1 MKNFRLWAILAL
13 VVVLAAGAGY
23 AYWNHAIRWAP
34 ETVDQNP
41 EEIAR
46 LLEGAG
52 WVSPGIEGRP
62 LYMVSFR
69 TCPDCLRFKAEQFP
83 DLHAAGVD
91 TRVIEIARPDVNGLE
106 RSTAA
111 ERATVA
117 QLWLTRDYGLLER
130 WLSVPASAWN
140 ATDIPPADGDAART
154 AVVEAGSDL
163 VEQLRPLM
171 KANGV
176 DFAYPLLVWWDETG
190 QMKACACER
199 RETYRFLREDL
210 GLPPQSD
217 TPQLPAGQEDAG
229 TDPAAPPPPA
239 DADAAPA
246 PAQAT

>member
-1 MKNFRLWAILAL
+1 MRNFKLWGALAL
-13 VVVLAAGAGY
+13 VVVLAGLGGY
-23 AYWNHAIRWAP
+23 AWWNHEVRWRPA
-34 ETVDQNP
+34 TITDNP

-46 LLEGAG
+46 LLESAG

-62 LYMVSFR
+62 LYMISFR

-91 TRVIEIARPDVNGLE
+91 TRVIEIARADVNGLE
-106 RSTAA
+106 RSTPA

-117 QLWLTRDYGLLER
+117 QLWLTRDYSLLER
-130 WLSVPASAWN
+130 WLAVPASAWN

-154 AVVEAGSDL
+154 AVVRAGREL
-163 VEQLRPLM
+163 VEQLTPRL

-199 RETYRFLREDL
+199 RETYRFLRADH
-210 GLPPQSD
+210 GLPPRSD
-217 TPQLPAGQEDAG
+217 TPQVEAGQEDAG
-229 TDPAAPPPPA
+229 AAPGSEAAAEAEPA
-239 DADAAPA
+239 SAI
-246 PAQAT
+246 

>member
-1 MKNFRLWAILAL
+1 MKNFKLWAILAL
-13 VVVLAAGAGY
+13 VVIVAVGAGY
-23 AYWNHAIRWAP
+23 IYWNNSVRWAP
-34 ETVDQNP
+34 ETIEENP

-46 LLEGAG
+46 LLESAG

-91 TRVIEIARPDVNGLE
+91 TRVIMIARDDVNGLE
-106 RSTAA
+106 RSTPA

-140 ATDIPPADGDAART
+140 ATDIPPADGDAARM
-154 AVVEAGSDL
+154 AVVRAGRELVDQLKPLLEAND
-163 VEQLRPLM
+163 
-171 KANGV
+171 V
-176 DFAYPLLVWWDETG
+176 DFAYPLLVWWDESG

-210 GLPPQSD
+210 GLPARSD
-217 TPQLPAGQEDAG
+217 TPRVEAGTEDAG
-229 TDPAAPPPPA
+229 TDPAAPAEPVPA
-239 DADAAPA
+239 EAAPI
-246 PAQAT
+246 